1 MLRQRLILGPVLIA
15 AIILGSWLDEAIDR
29 IPVPEWLPSAVLGG
43 ETFPPG
49 VIAFIVCVVLSLL
62 GSMEL
67 ARILR
72 DKGIG
77 VSIRVM
83 SFAGVCGLIVQAL
96 VPSWADG
103 LSGSAV
109 TSAAATIVL
118 VASLAFHA
126 RNRTVEGVVGAAGGT
141 LLAYVY
147 LGLMLGFIVAI
158 RREHSA
164 WLLLWV
170 LVSTKAC
177 DIGAYFAGRAI
188 GRHKLI
194 PWLSPGK
201 TWEGFAGGVVL
212 SALVGGL
219 GVLVLRAIDPELPM
233 SVGFGAVA
241 GVVFGVVGQA
251 GDLIASLFKRD
262 AGIKDAGR
270 VLPGFGGVLDV
281 LDSLLLVL
289 PVAYWIIKAGMDFA

>member
-1 MLRQRLILGPVLIA
+1 MLRQRLILGPILIA
-15 AIILGSWLDEAIDR
+15 AIIVGSWFDEAIDR
-29 IPVPEWLPSAVLGG
+29 VPVPSWLPMSLFGDD
-43 ETFPPG
+43 TLPPG
-49 VIAFIVCVVLSLL
+49 VIAFFVCVVLSLL
-62 GSMEL
+62 GSIEL

-83 SFAGVCGLIVQAL
+83 SFAAVCGLIVQAL

-109 TSAAATIVL
+109 TSAAATVVL
-118 VASLAFHA
+118 VTALVFHA
-126 RNRTVEGVVGAAGGT
+126 RNRSVEGVVGAAGGT

-177 DIGAYFAGRAI
+177 DIGAYFSGRAI
-188 GRHKLI
+188 GKHKLI

-201 TWEGFAGGVVL
+201 TWEGLMGGVVL

-219 GVLVLRAIDPELPM
+219 GALLLGVIDPDSPI
-233 SVGFGAVA
+233 SAWFGAIA
-241 GVVFGVVGQA
+241 GVIFGVVGQA
-251 GDLIASLFKRD
+251 GDLMASLFKRD
-262 AGIKDAGR
+262 AGIKDAGD

-289 PVAYWIIKAGMDFA
+289 PVAYWITKVGMDFA